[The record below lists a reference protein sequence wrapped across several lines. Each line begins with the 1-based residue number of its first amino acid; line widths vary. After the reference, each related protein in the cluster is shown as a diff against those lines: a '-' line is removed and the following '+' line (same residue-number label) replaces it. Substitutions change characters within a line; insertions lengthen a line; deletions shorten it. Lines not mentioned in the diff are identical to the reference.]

1 MILLAAASNIGSG
14 AAATYG
20 GLITGRVFCGIG
32 ASLPLGLG
40 AATVF
45 HTTIQPSADIN

>member
-1 MILLAAASNIGSG
+1 MLERPRN
-14 AAATYG
+14 G

-40 AATVF
+40 AATVRSQF
-45 HTTIQPSADIN
+45 NQSTADVI

>member
-1 MILLAAASNIGSG
+1 MVLLAAASNLGSG
-14 AAATYG
+14 AAKTYG
-20 GLITGRVFCGIG
+20 GLIVGRLFCGIG

-45 HTTIQPSADIN
+45 GRSVRFIC

>member
-1 MILLAAASNIGSG
+1 MILLAAVSNLGSG

-40 AATVF
+40 AATVSDKVA
-45 HTTIQPSADIN
+45 HPSTDAN